1 MNEERK
7 REMLEE
13 ILNEATENG
22 YYLRAVNNIEDIKKD
37 SIEILD
43 AYMIELA
50 GGIEEIENS
59 LQVPYSIETIEDGIK
74 IEYAGVNALRA
85 YENWLQ
91 GQYDYIAV
99 IDAEFQ
105 GYNLHQDGEI
115 VKINRIIAVYDKT
128 GNKIG

>member
-22 YYLRAVNNIEDIKKD
+22 YYLRAVNNIEDIEKN
-37 SIEILD
+37 SIEILNT
-43 AYMIELA
+43 YMIELA

-59 LQVPYSIETIEDGIK
+59 LQAPFSIEAIEDGIK

-85 YENWLQ
+85 YEDWLQ
-91 GQYDYIAV
+91 GQYDFIAI
-99 IDAEFQ
+99 IDADFQ

-115 VKINRIIAVYDKT
+115 VRINRVIAVYDKT
-128 GNKIG
+128 GNQIG